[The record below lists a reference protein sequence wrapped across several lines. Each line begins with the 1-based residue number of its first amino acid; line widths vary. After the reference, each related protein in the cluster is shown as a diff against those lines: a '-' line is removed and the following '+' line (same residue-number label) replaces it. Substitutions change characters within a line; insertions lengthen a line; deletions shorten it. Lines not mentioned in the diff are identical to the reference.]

1 MIKSFSMKRTI
12 WVVIFLML
20 LGGIGLKSSALNN
33 DKLNLA
39 DLLPREINGWK
50 AAVKDEVYDP
60 QTIFDYIDGAG
71 EVYRAYNFKLLL
83 ARRFAKERQPNIIA
97 DLFKMASSKDAFG
110 VFTHDLE
117 GEDAGIGQGST
128 YKGGLLSFWKSDVFV
143 SLYSEEETE
152 EAKNALFAL
161 GKAVASSIKE
171 EGEMPDIV
179 SLLPKEN
186 LVEKSAH
193 YFHNHLI
200 LNYHFYVSD
209 ENILL
214 LDQKSEAALGIYKEN
229 DERIYLLVARYPE
242 KDKISK
248 AYDSFT
254 KAYMPDAAE
263 PGLVQTE
270 DQKWTAARI
279 KKDFLIVIFNAPTD
293 SFAKEMI
300 GRVEKNID

>member
-1 MIKSFSMKRTI
+1 MKRTI
-12 WVVIFLML
+12 WVVIFLMF

-50 AAVKDEVYDP
+50 AEAKDEVYDP
-60 QTIFDYIDGAG
+60 QTIFDYINGAG
-71 EVYRAYNFKLLL
+71 EIYRAYNFKLLL
-83 ARRFAKERQPNIIA
+83 ARRFTKEGQPNIIV
-97 DLFKMASSKDAFG
+97 DLFKMESSKDAFG

-117 GEDAGIGQGST
+117 GDDAGIGQGST
-128 YKGGLLSFWKSDVFV
+128 YNGGLLSFWKGDVYV

-161 GKAVASSIKE
+161 GKVVASSIKE

-179 SLLPKEN
+179 SLLPTEN

-200 LNYHFYVSD
+200 LNFHLYVSD

-214 LDQKSEAALGIYKEN
+214 LDQESEAALGVYKEN
-229 DERIYLLVARYPE
+229 DERIYLLVVRYPD

-254 KAYMPDAAE
+254 KAYMPDAAD
-263 PGLVQTE
+263 PGLDETE
-270 DQKWTAARI
+270 DQKWTAASI
-279 KKDFLIVIFNAPTD
+279 KKDFLVVIFNAPTD
-293 SFAKEMI
+293 SHAKELI
-300 GRVEKNID
+300 ERVEKNMD

>member
-1 MIKSFSMKRTI
+1 MCNRSKNEKIT
-12 WVVIFLML
+12 
-20 LGGIGLKSSALNN
+20 LG
-33 DKLNLA
+33 
-39 DLLPREINGWK
+39 DLLPHEIHGWK
-50 AAVKDEVYDP
+50 AEEKDDVYDT

-83 ARRFAKERQPNIIA
+83 ARRFAKEGQPDIIA
-97 DLFKMASSKDAFG
+97 DLFEMASSKDAFG

-117 GEDAGIGQGST
+117 GDDAGIGQGSI
-128 YKGGLLSFWKSDVFV
+128 YKGGLLSFWKAHIFV

-161 GKAVASSIKE
+161 GKIVASSIKE

-179 SLLPKEN
+179 SFLPQDN

-214 LDQKSEAALGIYKEN
+214 LDQRSEAALGIYKEN
-229 DERIYLLVARYPE
+229 DERIYLLVVWYPE

-248 AYDSFT
+248 AYDSFAN
-254 KAYMPDAAE
+254 AYMPDAAE

-279 KKDFLIVIFNAPTD
+279 KKDFLIVIFNAPSD
-293 SFAKEMI
+293 SAAKEMI
-300 GRVEKNID
+300 ERVEKNIDSEEWNSSGK

>member
-1 MIKSFSMKRTI
+1 MGNLSKNKGIT
-12 WVVIFLML
+12 
-20 LGGIGLKSSALNN
+20 LG
-33 DKLNLA
+33 
-39 DLLPREINGWK
+39 DLLPHEIHGWK
-50 AAVKDEVYDP
+50 AGEKDEVYDQ
-60 QTIFDYIDGAG
+60 QTIFDYINGAG
-71 EVYRAYNFKLLL
+71 EVYRAYNFELLL
-83 ARRFAKERQPNIIA
+83 ARRFAKEGQPNIIA
-97 DLFKMASSKDAFG
+97 DLFKMASAKDAFG

-128 YKGGLLSFWKSDVFV
+128 YKGGLLSFWKGQIFV

-152 EAKNALFAL
+152 EAKNMLFAL
-161 GKAVASSIKE
+161 GKIVASAIKE

-179 SLLPKEN
+179 SLLPQEN

-214 LDQKSEAALGIYKEN
+214 LDQESEAALGVYKEN
-229 DERIYLLVARYPE
+229 DERAYLLVVSYPE
-242 KDKISK
+242 KDKVSK
-248 AYDSFT
+248 AYVSFT

-263 PGLVQTE
+263 PGLVKTE

-279 KKDFLIVIFNAPTD
+279 KNDFLIVIFNAQTD
-293 SFAKEMI
+293 SSAKEMI
-300 GRVEKNID
+300 KSVEKNID

>member
-1 MIKSFSMKRTI
+1 MKRTI
-12 WVVIFLML
+12 LLAIFLIF
-20 LGGIGLKSSALNN
+20 LGGIGLKGSALNN
-33 DKLNLA
+33 DKVNLQN
-39 DLLPREINGWK
+39 LLPQEIDGWK
-50 AAVKDEVYDP
+50 AGVKDELYDP

-83 ARRFAKERQPNIIA
+83 ARRFTKEGQPDIIA
-97 DLFKMASSKDAFG
+97 DLFEMASSKDAFG

-117 GEDAGIGQGST
+117 GDDAGIGQGST
-128 YKGGLLSFWKSDVFV
+128 YKGGLLSFWKGDIFV

-161 GKAVASSIKE
+161 GKIVASSIKE

-186 LVEKSAH
+186 LIEKSAH

-214 LDQKSEAALGIYKEN
+214 LNQKSEAALGIYKEN
-229 DERIYLLVARYPE
+229 DERIYLLVVSYPE

-293 SFAKEMI
+293 SSAKVMI
-300 GRVEKNID
+300 ERVEKNID

>member
-1 MIKSFSMKRTI
+1 MKRTI
-12 WVVIFLML
+12 SLAVFLML
-20 LGGIGLKSSALNN
+20 LGGIGLKGSALNS
-33 DKLNLA
+33 DKVNLQN
-39 DLLPREINGWK
+39 LLPQEIDGWK
-50 AAVKDEVYDP
+50 AGVKDELYDP
-60 QTIFDYIDGAG
+60 ETIFDYIDGAG
-71 EVYRAYNFKLLL
+71 EVYRAYNFELLL
-83 ARRFAKERQPNIIA
+83 ARRFTKEGQPDIIA

-117 GEDAGIGQGST
+117 GDDAGIGQGST
-128 YKGGLLSFWKSDVFV
+128 YKGGLLSFWKGDIFV
-143 SLYSEEETE
+143 SLYSEDETE

-161 GKAVASSIKE
+161 GKIVASSIQE
-171 EGEMPDIV
+171 AGEMPDIV
-179 SLLPKEN
+179 FLLPKEN
-186 LVEKSAH
+186 LLEKSAH

-214 LDQKSEAALGIYKEN
+214 LDQKTEAALGIYRDKE
-229 DERIYLLVARYPE
+229 ERIYILVVHYPE

-254 KAYMPDAAE
+254 KAYMPDAPE

-270 DQKWTAARI
+270 DQKWTAAGI
-279 KKDFLIVIFNAPTD
+279 KKDFLVVVFNAPTD

-300 GRVEKNID
+300 ERVGRNID